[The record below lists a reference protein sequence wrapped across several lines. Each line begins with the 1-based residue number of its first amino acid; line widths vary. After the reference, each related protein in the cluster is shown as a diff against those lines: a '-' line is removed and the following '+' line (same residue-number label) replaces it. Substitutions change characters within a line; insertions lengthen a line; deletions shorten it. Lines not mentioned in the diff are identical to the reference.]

1 MCIYKKEE
9 IASIV
14 LGCTHYPFVKE
25 TIEKVVGSGIAI
37 IDGGEGTARE
47 IKRRLKEKNLL
58 TNRSTKGEISIYNS
72 LEEQKVIDL
81 SLKLIERK

>member
-1 MCIYKKEE
+1 MKDYLI
-9 IASIV
+9 
-14 LGCTHYPFVKE
+14 
-25 TIEKVVGSGIAI
+25 KV
-37 IDGGEGTARE
+37 